1 MSVVV
6 AIKEKGKIYLGCDSQ
21 VSCGGTRTTLKNP
34 NNYKIWKVQNTE
46 RCLMGA
52 VGNLRDA
59 CLIRTMD
66 DLITEY
72 NIYKKHICFD
82 FVVNKIVPD
91 IIEKLKDANYLKRD
105 AVFDSMDSSYLFAFE
120 DQLYL
125 IGMDA
130 SVIEVEDYVA
140 IGSGKN
146 EAIGSLLSTENEA
159 PEERIIKA
167 IKASAA
173 NDLYVD
179 YPIILTNTET
189 TDFEV
194 ITEKTEK
201 SYLKNK
207 KVDSK

>member
-21 VSCGGTRTTLKNP
+21 VTCGGTRTTLKNP
-34 NNYKIWKVQNTE
+34 NNYKIWKVQNAKH
-46 RCLMGA
+46 CLMGA

-66 DLITEY
+66 NLVTEY

-82 FVVNKIVPD
+82 FVVNQIVPD
-91 IIEKLKDANYLKRD
+91 IIEKLKYYNYLKKD
-105 AVFDSMDSSYLFAFE
+105 GFFDSMNSSYLFAFE
-120 DQLYL
+120 DQLFL

-159 PEERIIKA
+159 PEQRIVKA
-167 IKASAA
+167 IKASVA

-189 TDFEV
+189 TDFEI
-194 ITEKTEK
+194 ITEKTEEPF
-201 SYLKNK
+201 LKK
-207 KVDSK
+207 IDSK